1 MLVRKENEIEIWTDV
16 PQKGQAKYC
25 FIASVIVAVILLLL
39 FLLFDSDYTIKETY
53 YAMMF
58 WVGMPTSL
66 FIIAGFINLM
76 NEKRKAE
83 LVLKINSNYIEIFR
97 KNKEKKI
104 LMENLN
110 KINKVISKY
119 GSVIVF
125 FYIENNK
132 IYKYSLPV
140 SGVNKNLIEIAIKEY
155 KKDVLISEII
165 HGRKIR

>member
-1 MLVRKENEIEIWTDV
+1 MLIRKENEIEIWTDI
-16 PQKGQAKYC
+16 PQKGQAKHC
-25 FIASVIVAVILLLL
+25 FIASAIVAVILLII
-39 FLLFDSDYTIKETY
+39 FSVFDLDYMVKETY
-53 YAMMF
+53 YFMMF
-58 WVGMPTSL
+58 WVGIPTSL
-66 FIIAGFINLM
+66 FVIAGLINLN
-76 NEKRKAE
+76 NEKRKSE
-83 LVLKINSNYIEIFR
+83 LVVKVNPNYIEIFR

-140 SGVNKNLIEIAIKEY
+140 SGANKNLIEIAIKEY
-155 KKDVLISEII
+155 KKDLLISEII
-165 HGRKIR
+165 NGRKLS